1 MEILT
6 EEELRDRMT
15 ECYDEMC
22 LYSEKGDYKKAF
34 EILYEMW
41 ELLPGNKI
49 DHEESFSVV
58 ELLKMRLIAVTKKLC
73 GNGSVKWII

>member
-1 MEILT
+1 
-6 EEELRDRMT
+6 
-15 ECYDEMC
+15 MC

-58 ELLKMRLIAVTKKLC
+58 AGIIENAIDC
-73 GNGSVKWII
+73 GD